1 MPRIEFVEGIQCNK
15 CGNIII
21 DPTILTPVLCQK
33 CGTKIM
39 SIDIK
44 NRTYSCKDSKSV
56 IVKVTH
62 KFFKDVYEA
71 VGENN
76 DWYENIR

>member
-1 MPRIEFVEGIQCNK
+1 MAKVEFVEGIQCNK
-15 CGNIII
+15 CGNIIVDTNI
-21 DPTILTPVLCQK
+21 FTPELCQK

-39 SIDIK
+39 STSIS

-62 KFFKDVYEA
+62 KFFKDIYE
-71 VGENN
+71 VVRENN
-76 DWYENIR
+76 D